1 MIALIL
7 AAAATAAPVQDDK
20 PARLDNPDLNCK
32 AGYEALVAQT
42 KAQPGLAEMASSS
55 PALMLYRSPA
65 EQAIYTVTRKSHPAY
80 PAIVRQKVSGGPGSG
95 DGGAATIQMLS
106 CGYGDH
112 AALRRFMGEFIRK
125 NAELKAEVASGH
137 SPFLQQP

>member
-7 AAAATAAPVQDDK
+7 AAAAASTVAADDK
-20 PARLDNPDLNCK
+20 PARLNNPDLNCK
-32 AGYEALVAQT
+32 AGYEALLSQT
-42 KAQPGLAEMASSS
+42 REQAGIAEAPSDS
-55 PALMLYRSPA
+55 PSLIVYRSPA
-65 EQAIYTVTRKSHPAY
+65 EKAIYTITRKTHPAY

-112 AALRRFMGEFIRK
+112 AALRKFMGSFIQK
-125 NAELKAEVASGH
+125 NAELKTEVESGH
-137 SPFLQQP
+137 SPFLKP